1 MTVRFTPTGRTQ
13 FLAAIAYIRRE
24 NPQAAASFRR
34 RVEEVLR
41 RLERYPESGRIVP
54 EFPDLPYRELI
65 VRPYR
70 FFYRVGEPIVWVVA
84 VRHAARLP
92 QSPRE

>member
-1 MTVRFTPTGRTQ
+1 MTVRFTPTGRTR

-34 RVEEVLR
+34 RAEDGLR
-41 RLERYPESGRIVP
+41 RLERFPESGRIVP
-54 EFPDLPYRELI
+54 EFPDLPYREVI
-65 VRPYR
+65 VRPYH
-70 FFYRVGEPIVWVVA
+70 FFYRVREPIVWVVA